1 MTFAMNKG
9 INFLAGHN
17 FHLKLTPIATCRAP
31 TAITHVN
38 DNRYIC
44 NFHTYKQSMQL
55 IKRIFAIP
63 RIIYFFIPIIIIII
77 VYLFTNLPSNAAEIS
92 SIEFIGEATLPKGL
106 IFKKTEVGGLSGI
119 TYNAKNN
126 LYYAISDDRG
136 QKAAARL
143 YTLKIDLRKGSL
155 QKDGV
160 VPVGITTLLNK
171 NGQTF
176 RPGETDTEGIALT
189 NKATVFISSEGDAR
203 KLINP
208 FIKEFSL
215 SSGKEV
221 KTLPITN
228 KFLPDKNDQQGIRN
242 NLAFES
248 LTITPDKKHLFTA
261 TENALIQDG
270 SAAKPSVGSSCR
282 ILQYNLLNNQ
292 SEKEFIYQTEPV
304 TPFLNLTGKFASGL
318 PDLLALD
325 NQGHFLSLE
334 RSFTGIGFAVSL
346 FQVSLEGADDIHQI
360 DSLLAVD
367 SKNIKPVQK
376 KLLLDLR
383 TLDVL
388 LDNIEGLTLGP
399 KLLDGQQS
407 LILVSDNNFNSLQ
420 RTQILAF
427 KIKIESPLIRLLRG
441 LLPNFNR

>member
-1 MTFAMNKG
+1 
-9 INFLAGHN
+9 
-17 FHLKLTPIATCRAP
+17 
-31 TAITHVN
+31 
-38 DNRYIC
+38 
-44 NFHTYKQSMQL
+44 MQL
-55 IKRIFAIP
+55 IKKTFVIP
-63 RIIYFFIPIIIIII
+63 RIIYLFIPILIISF
-77 VYLFTNLPSNAAEIS
+77 LLTKLPLSAVEVS

-119 TYNAKNN
+119 TYDAKNN

-136 QKAAARL
+136 QKAAARF
-143 YTLKIDLRKGSL
+143 YTLKIDLSKGSL
-155 QKDGV
+155 KKSGV
-160 VPVGITTLLNK
+160 IPVNVTTLLNE
-171 NGQTF
+171 NDQTF
-176 RPGETDTEGIALT
+176 RPSETDTEGIALT
-189 NKATVFISSEGDAR
+189 NKSTIFISSEGDAA

-215 SSGKEV
+215 SSGKEIT
-221 KTLPITN
+221 TLPIPN
-228 KFLPDKNDQQGIRN
+228 KFLPDKAGKQGIRN

-248 LTITPDKKHLFTA
+248 LTITPDKKNLFTA
-261 TENALIQDG
+261 SENALIQDG
-270 SAAKPSVGSSCR
+270 VAAKPNIGSPCR
-282 ILQYNLLNNQ
+282 ILQYNLLNGQ
-292 SEKEFIYQTEPV
+292 PEKEFLYQTEPV
-304 TPFLNLTGKFASGL
+304 SPFLNLTGKFASGL

-334 RSFTGIGFAVSL
+334 RSFTGLGFAISL
-346 FQVSLEGADDIHQI
+346 FQVSLEQADDIHHI
-360 DSLLAVD
+360 DSLLAID

-399 KLLDGQQS
+399 KLPDGQQS

-427 KIKIESPLIRLLRG
+427 KMKIETPLIRLLRR
-441 LLPNFNR
+441 LLPNLNH